1 VLRALQCDAHTAQ
14 SARAAERAA
23 KKYMGS
29 VRWRLKFG
37 DVSQLVIVDAQRA
50 YLSAANS
57 RIQIEGQRLTDT
69 VALFV
74 ALGGGWGNR
83 EEPKPS
89 EL

>member
-1 VLRALQCDAHTAQ
+1 MQSAAQ

-29 VRWRLKFG
+29 VRWRRKFG
-37 DVSQLVIVDAQRA
+37 DVSQLAAVDAQRA
-50 YLSAANS
+50 YLSVANS
-57 RIQIEGQRLTDT
+57 RIQIEGRRLTDT

-74 ALGGGWGNR
+74 ALGGGWKNL